1 MIGKCS
7 AHLNYMFTE
16 LPLLE
21 RFAAAAEAGFSA
33 VEHRGP
39 YEIAAPDLRALLKQ
53 NGLTFVQ
60 LALPFGDPARG
71 ERGFACLRDRQRDF
85 DASLDKGLDYADA
98 IGCNMVHMMSGVV
111 PAGVS
116 RRDLWPVYLDRLR
129 QAAEAAARRGMTLL
143 IEPIGVAT
151 IPDYFLADPYD
162 GLRALD
168 MVGLR
173 NIRLLLD
180 AFHAT
185 NAGVDA
191 ARFLARHADVIAH
204 VHIADYPGRHEPGT
218 GAFSFGRLFSAIDGV
233 GYRGRIGLKYIPA
246 VDTQSGLE
254 WLELYPSI
262 YPSAA

>member
-1 MIGKCS
+1 MIGRCS
-7 AHLNYMFTE
+7 AHLGYMFTE

-33 VEHRGP
+33 VEHPGP
-39 YEIAAPDLRALLKQ
+39 YEVSAPELRALLKS

-60 LALPFGDPARG
+60 LALPAGNPARG
-71 ERGFACLRDRQRDF
+71 EKGLACLSDRQQDF
-85 DASLDKGLDYADA
+85 DASLDKGLDYAEA
-98 IGCNMVHMMSGVV
+98 IGCNMVHMMAGVV

-129 QAAEAAARRGMTLL
+129 QAGEAAGRRGMTLL

-151 IPDYFLADPYD
+151 IADYFLDDPYA
-162 GLRALD
+162 GLRAVD

-173 NIRLLLD
+173 NIRLLFD

-191 ARFLARHADVIAH
+191 ARFLTRHSDVIAH
-204 VHIADYPGRHEPGT
+204 IHIADHPGRHEPGT
-218 GAFSFGRLFSAIDGV
+218 GAFSFGRLFSAVDGV
-233 GYRGRIGLKYIPA
+233 GYRGRIGLEYIPA
-246 VDTQSGLE
+246 GDTRSGLD
-254 WLELYPSI
+254 WLELYPW
-262 YPSAA
+262 AA